1 MENNVKNTEKEI
13 EKNTDTEEK
22 SPSRVALLKKKLTRE
37 VLMYLL
43 FGVLTT
49 LVGWIVYFAIMI
61 GGRIL
66 LDLPQE
72 DTTSGAYF
80 ALYTAAQ
87 LIQWVCAV
95 LFAFFTNRKWVF
107 TDADRS
113 KNVLLQLLTFSGGRV
128 VTLVLDYVITL
139 FGGMLLVRLL
149 PALNSVALGGFELN
163 VNEIFAKIVAAVVVI
178 IGNYFFSKFLVFKGK
193 KSS

>member
-37 VLMYLL
+37 VLMYLF

-72 DTTSGAYF
+72 DTASGAYF

>member
-13 EKNTDTEEK
+13 ENNTDIEEK

-72 DTTSGAYF
+72 DTASGAYF

-128 VTLVLDYVITL
+128 VTLVLDYAITL

>member
-13 EKNTDTEEK
+13 EKNTDVEEK
-22 SPSRVALLKKKLTRE
+22 TPSRVALLKKKLTRE

-72 DTTSGAYF
+72 DTASGAYF

-128 VTLVLDYVITL
+128 VTLVLDYAITL

-193 KSS
+193 KNS

>member
-72 DTTSGAYF
+72 DTASGAYF

-113 KNVLLQLLTFSGGRV
+113 KNVFLQLLTFSGGRV
-128 VTLVLDYVITL
+128 VTLVLDYAITL

>member
-1 MENNVKNTEKEI
+1 MENNVKNTENEI
-13 EKNTDTEEK
+13 EEKVETEENT
-22 SPSRVALLKKKLTRE
+22 PSRVALLKKKLTRE

-66 LDLPQE
+66 FKIPQE
-72 DTTSGAYF
+72 DTASGAYF

-87 LIQWVCAV
+87 IIQWVCAV

-107 TDADRS
+107 TDAD
-113 KNVLLQLLTFSGGRV
+113 KNKNALLQLLTFSGGRV

-149 PALNSVALGGFELN
+149 PALNSVAIGGFELN
-163 VNEIFAKIVAAVVVI
+163 VNEIFAKVVAAVVVI
-178 IGNYFFSKFLVFKGK
+178 VGNYFFSKFLVFKGK